1 MLNLPE
7 DGQEPLDKSA
17 QELWDT
23 PLCKKKFQ
31 QLMDDANAEEKAIL
45 LSTSSENASCWVHSV
60 PVTSLGLKLDNPSF
74 KIVCGLRIGAKICS
88 PYTCRCG
95 AKVNEFGRHG
105 LSCQKAAGRF
115 GRHSEANSLVKKAL
129 ASIEITSTLEPLG
142 LSTTDGKR
150 PDGLT
155 HFTWKNGKPLIWD
168 WTTSCTVAPSNLSL
182 SLKGAGKTA
191 EARERSK
198 CEKYAELTNNYH
210 FTPISSETFGA
221 WGPMTLKFLSDIGKE
236 LIAHTGE
243 KRSGFFLLQRLGICI
258 QRGNA
263 ASILGSLPEE
273 GRLDEIFQL

>member
-1 MLNLPE
+1 MAYK
-7 DGQEPLDKSA
+7 Q
-17 QELWDT
+17 T
-23 PLCKKKFQ
+23 
-31 QLMDDANAEEKAIL
+31 
-45 LSTSSENASCWVHSV
+45 
-60 PVTSLGLKLDNPSF
+60 
-74 KIVCGLRIGAKICS
+74 
-88 PYTCRCG
+88 
-95 AKVNEFGRHG
+95 
-105 LSCQKAAGRF
+105 KAAGRF

-155 HFTWKNGKPLIWD
+155 HFTWKGGKPLIWD

-191 EARERSK
+191 EARETSK

-258 QRGNA
+258 QKKSQFSNRLGDHIKHFNLCFRPLPRPLA
-263 ASILGSLPEE
+263 PSQPNTCLTKKPSNSCSREVTSSKRSRPKMAKRASSL
-273 GRLDEIFQL
+273 